1 MSSQPVQLDRFVFVA
16 GRIESANRSAFVAH
30 YLPALK
36 DDVYVAVVL
45 IFDSGEWRR
54 VGKFGWQAVDI
65 ELDPSQKDRYWVLGR
80 DGQLAA
86 VAGDDTKESKLDD
99 RRPLG
104 PMRGLDAVDGDVY
117 AVGMKR
123 DVFRLRD
130 GQWAR
135 FDKGMAFDISKGA
148 DVETLMKQRLGD
160 VGGINAI
167 VGFDQNETYAV
178 GTKGEMWQGADG
190 TWSKIETPTNV
201 MLTDAAIVDDEV
213 IACGLAG
220 TLVRGRGTNWRV
232 VEYDGVQD
240 LDFAAIAC
248 RGKEVYL
255 ADGHSLRCLVGSTL
269 EVVDLV
275 QGTVVPSSQLD
286 ASQGLVLSV
295 AGQEVFLG
303 STLNDWRSLL

>member
-1 MSSQPVQLDRFVFVA
+1 MSGQPVQLDRFVFVA
-16 GRIESANRSAFVAH
+16 GRIESANRSVFVAH

-65 ELDPSQKDRYWVLGR
+65 ELDPSHKGRYVMLGR

-86 VAGDDTKESKLDD
+86 VAGDDTQESKLDD
-99 RRPLG
+99 KRPLG

-130 GQWAR
+130 GQWIR
-135 FDKGMAFDISKGA
+135 FDKGMAFEIPKGA
-148 DVETLMKQRLGD
+148 DVATLMKQRLAD

-167 VGFDQNETYAV
+167 VGFDRNEVYAV
-178 GTKGEMWQGADG
+178 GTKGEMWQASDG
-190 TWSKIETPTNV
+190 TWGKIETPTNV
-201 MLTDAAIVDDEV
+201 MLTDAAIVEDEV

-220 TLVRGRGTNWRV
+220 TLLRGRGANWRV

-248 RGKEVYL
+248 RGTEIYL
-255 ADGHSLRCLVGSTL
+255 ADGHSLRSLIGTTL
-269 EVVDLV
+269 DVVNLAGDAI
-275 QGTVVPSSQLD
+275 VPSSQLD
-286 ASQGLVLSV
+286 SRDGLILSV

-303 STLNDWRSLL
+303 SALDSWRSLL